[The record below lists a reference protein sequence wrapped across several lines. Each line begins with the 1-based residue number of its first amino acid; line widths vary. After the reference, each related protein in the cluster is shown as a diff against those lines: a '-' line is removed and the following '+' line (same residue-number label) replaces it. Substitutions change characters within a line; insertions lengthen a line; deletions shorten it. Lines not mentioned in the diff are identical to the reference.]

1 MYGKYQRI
9 DGDKIVQEPI
19 KKYKYVAR
27 DSKSKRKTGCR
38 QASTLNELLNWLR
51 DQGLTPVSVDEVLAE
66 DKKTKHVVIGQRI
79 KSSELAAL
87 CWQLTTMVEGGIPI
101 ISAIDTISE
110 DIDNTQLQKL
120 LRQVLEEMQGGEPL
134 SDTLARFPKVFNNLS
149 IAMILAG
156 ESSGNL
162 ADALRR
168 LAEYFDNRDKFV
180 KKIRGAMT
188 YPVFAICFI
197 IMIVIF
203 IMTFIIPRFTTIFDQ
218 LGSDL
223 PGFTKGFMAF
233 YDMIRNNVIYII
245 GAVLLLFITSILTFR
260 TKKGHYWFCRVL
272 LKLPLIG
279 KVLSQAFV
287 TIFCKTMST
296 LLSSGVSVLETFDIL
311 ATMTNNDII
320 KTAIMQTR
328 EKIVEGESISSGLSS
343 SGFFPNMVVK
353 MIQVGEESGAMS
365 NVLDRTANYYE
376 RKVDATIDT
385 LMALLEPIMIVVVG
399 AIVLVITVAL
409 YLPIFSMG

>member
-1 MYGKYQRI
+1 
-9 DGDKIVQEPI
+9 
-19 KKYKYVAR
+19 
-27 DSKSKRKTGCR
+27 
-38 QASTLNELLNWLR
+38 
-51 DQGLTPVSVDEVLAE
+51 
-66 DKKTKHVVIGQRI
+66 
-79 KSSELAAL
+79 
-87 CWQLTTMVEGGIPI
+87 MVEGGIPI

-120 LRQVLEEMQGGEPL
+120 LRQVSEEMQGGEPL
-134 SDTLARFPKVFNNLS
+134 SDSLARFPKVFNNLA

-156 ESSGNL
+156 QSSGNL

-168 LAEYFDNRDKFV
+168 LAEYFDNRDKFI
-180 KKIRGAMT
+180 KKIKGAMA
-188 YPVFAICFI
+188 YPIFAVCFI
-197 IMIVIF
+197 IIIVIF
-203 IMTFIIPRFTTIFDQ
+203 IMTFIIPRFTMIFDQ

-245 GAVLLLFITSILTFR
+245 GGVLLLIVTSILVFR
-260 TKKGHYWFCRVL
+260 TKKGHYWFCRTFL
-272 LKLPLIG
+272 GLPLIG
-279 KVLSQAFV
+279 RVLSQSFV

-311 ATMTNNDII
+311 VTMTNNDII
-320 KTAIMQTR
+320 KTAISQTR
-328 EKIVEGESISSGLSS
+328 EKVVEGASVSSGLST

-353 MIQVGEESGAMS
+353 MIQVGEESGSMS
-365 NVLDRTANYYE
+365 NVLERTANYYE

-385 LMALLEPIMIVVVG
+385 MMALLEPIMIIVVG
-399 AIVLVITVAL
+399 AIVLVITLAL

>member
-1 MYGKYQRI
+1 M
-9 DGDKIVQEPI
+9 QEQM
-19 KKYKYVAR
+19 KNYKYIAR
-27 DSKSKRKTGCR
+27 NSKSERKEGSK
-38 QASTLNELLNWLR
+38 QASSQNEVLNWLR
-51 DQGLTPVSVDEVLAE
+51 DQGLTPVSVDEARAKG
-66 DKKTKHVVIGQRI
+66 KKTKQVIIAQRI

-120 LRQVLEEMQGGEPL
+120 LRQVSEEMQGGEPF
-134 SDTLARFPKVFNNLS
+134 SDSLARFPKVFNNLS
-149 IAMILAG
+149 IAIILAG

-162 ADALRR
+162 AEALRR

-180 KKIRGAMT
+180 KKIKGAMA
-188 YPVFAICFI
+188 YPVFAVCFI

-203 IMTFIIPRFTTIFDQ
+203 IMTFIIPRFTMIFDQ

-245 GAVLLLFITSILTFR
+245 GAILLLVIATIVIFR
-260 TKKGHYWFCRVL
+260 TKKGHYWFCRAFL
-272 LKLPLIG
+272 GLPLIG
-279 KVLSQAFV
+279 RVLSQAFV

-311 ATMTNNDII
+311 ITMTNNDII
-320 KTAIMQTR
+320 KTAILKTR
-328 EKIVEGESISSGLSS
+328 EKVIEGASVSSGLSA

-365 NVLDRTANYYE
+365 NVLERTANYYE

-385 LMALLEPIMIVVVG
+385 MMALLEPIMIVVVG

-409 YLPIFSMG
+409 YLPIFSMS

>member
-1 MYGKYQRI
+1 MKN
-9 DGDKIVQEPI
+9 
-19 KKYKYVAR
+19 YKYVAR
-27 DSKSKRKTGCR
+27 NSKSERKQGSK
-38 QASTLNELLNWLR
+38 QASSLNEVLNWLR

-66 DKKTKHVVIGQRI
+66 GKKTRQVNIGQRI
-79 KSSELAAL
+79 KSSDLAAL

-120 LRQVLEEMQGGEPL
+120 LHQVSEEMQGGETFSDSL
-134 SDTLARFPKVFNNLS
+134 SRFPKVFNNLA

-180 KKIRGAMT
+180 KKIRGAMA
-188 YPVFAICFI
+188 YPIFAVCFI
-197 IMIVIF
+197 IVIVIF
-203 IMTFIIPRFTTIFDQ
+203 IMTFIIPRFTMIFDQ

-245 GAVLLLFITSILTFR
+245 GAVLLLTITSILVFR

-272 LKLPLIG
+272 LGLPLIG
-279 KVLSQAFV
+279 RVLSQAFV

-311 ATMTNNDII
+311 VTMTNNDII
-320 KTAIMQTR
+320 KTAILKTR
-328 EKIVEGESISSGLSS
+328 ENVVEGASVSSGLSN

-365 NVLDRTANYYE
+365 NVLERTANYYE

-399 AIVLVITVAL
+399 GIVLIITLAL
-409 YLPIFSMG
+409 YLPIFSMS

>member
-1 MYGKYQRI
+1 M
-9 DGDKIVQEPI
+9 QEQM
-19 KKYKYVAR
+19 KNYKYVAR
-27 DSKSKRKTGCR
+27 NSKSERKEGSK
-38 QASTLNELLNWLR
+38 QASSQNEVLNWLR
-51 DQGLTPVSVDEVLAE
+51 DQGLTPVSVDEVHAE
-66 DKKTKHVVIGQRI
+66 DKKTKRVIVAQRI

-110 DIDNTQLQKL
+110 DIDNIQLQKL
-120 LRQVLEEMQGGEPL
+120 LRQVSEEMQGGEPL
-134 SDTLARFPKVFNNLS
+134 SDSLARFPKVFNNLS

-162 ADALRR
+162 AEALRR
-168 LAEYFDNRDKFV
+168 MAEYFDNRDKFV
-180 KKIRGAMT
+180 KKIRGAMA
-188 YPVFAICFI
+188 YPVFAVCFI

-203 IMTFIIPRFTTIFDQ
+203 IMTFIIPRFTMIFDQ

-245 GAVLLLFITSILTFR
+245 GAVLLLVITTILVFR
-260 TKKGHYWFCRVL
+260 TKKGHYWFSRIFL
-272 LKLPLIG
+272 GLPLIG

-311 ATMTNNDII
+311 ITMTNNDII
-320 KTAIMQTR
+320 KTAILQTR
-328 EKIVEGESISSGLSS
+328 EKVVEGASISSGLSA

-365 NVLDRTANYYE
+365 NVLERTAQYYE

-385 LMALLEPIMIVVVG
+385 MMALLEPIMIVVVG
-399 AIVLVITVAL
+399 GIVLIITLAL

>member
-1 MYGKYQRI
+1 MQDQMRN
-9 DGDKIVQEPI
+9 
-19 KKYKYVAR
+19 YKYVAR
-27 DSKSKRKTGCR
+27 NSKSERKEGSK
-38 QASTLNELLNWLR
+38 QASSQNEVLNWLR
-51 DQGLTPVSVDEVLAE
+51 DQGLTPVSVNEVLTE
-66 DKKTKHVVIGQRI
+66 GKKTKQVIIAQRI

-120 LRQVLEEMQGGEPL
+120 LRQVSVEMQGGEPF
-134 SDTLARFPKVFNNLS
+134 SDSLARFPKVFNNLS
-149 IAMILAG
+149 VAMILAG

-168 LAEYFDNRDKFV
+168 MAEYFDNRDKFV
-180 KKIRGAMT
+180 KKIRGAMA
-188 YPVFAICFI
+188 YPIFAVCFI
-197 IMIVIF
+197 IVIVIF
-203 IMTFIIPRFTTIFDQ
+203 IMTFIIPRFTMIFDQ

-233 YDMIRNNVIYII
+233 YDFLRNNVILLI
-245 GAVLLLFITSILTFR
+245 GGVLLLIITNIFAFR
-260 TKKGHYWFCRVL
+260 TKKGHYWYCRIF

-279 KVLSQAFV
+279 RVMSQAFV
-287 TIFCKTMST
+287 TIFCKTMSI

-311 ATMTNNDII
+311 ITMTNNDII

-328 EKIVEGESISSGLSS
+328 EKVVEGTSVSSGLST

-353 MIQVGEESGAMS
+353 MIQVGEESGSMS
-365 NVLDRTANYYE
+365 NVLERTAQYYE
-376 RKVDATIDT
+376 RKVNATIDT
-385 LMALLEPIMIVVVG
+385 MMALLEPIMIVVVG
-399 AIVLVITVAL
+399 GIVLIITLAL
-409 YLPIFSMG
+409 YLPIFSMS

>member
-1 MYGKYQRI
+1 M
-9 DGDKIVQEPI
+9 QEQMRN
-19 KKYKYVAR
+19 YKYVAR
-27 DSKSKRKTGCR
+27 NSKSKRKEGSK
-38 QASTLNELLNWLR
+38 QASSQNEVLNWLR
-51 DQGLTPVSVDEVLAE
+51 DQGLTPVLVDEVLAE
-66 DKKTKHVVIGQRI
+66 HKKTKQVIVAQRI

-120 LRQVLEEMQGGEPL
+120 LHQVSEEMQGGEPF
-134 SDTLARFPKVFNNLS
+134 SDSLARFPKVFNNLA

-180 KKIRGAMT
+180 KKIRGAMA
-188 YPVFAICFI
+188 YPIFAVCFI

-203 IMTFIIPRFTTIFDQ
+203 IMTFIIPRFTMIFDQ

-245 GAVLLLFITSILTFR
+245 GAVLLLIITTILVFR
-260 TKKGHYWFCRVL
+260 TKKGHYWFCRVFL
-272 LKLPLIG
+272 GLPLIG
-279 KVLSQAFV
+279 RVLNQAFV

-311 ATMTNNDII
+311 VTMTNNDII
-320 KTAIMQTR
+320 KTAILQTR
-328 EKIVEGESISSGLSS
+328 EKVVEGASVSSGLSA

-365 NVLDRTANYYE
+365 NVLERTANYYE

-385 LMALLEPIMIVVVG
+385 MMALLEPIMIVVVG
-399 AIVLVITVAL
+399 GIVLIITLAL
-409 YLPIFSMG
+409 YLPIFSMS

>member
-1 MYGKYQRI
+1 M
-9 DGDKIVQEPI
+9 QEQM
-19 KKYKYVAR
+19 KNYKYVAR
-27 DSKSKRKTGCR
+27 NSKSERKEGSK
-38 QASTLNELLNWLR
+38 QASSQNEVLNWLR

-66 DKKTKHVVIGQRI
+66 GKKTKQVIIGQRI

-120 LRQVLEEMQGGEPL
+120 LRQVSEEMQGGETL
-134 SDTLARFPKVFNNLS
+134 SDSLARFPKAFNNLA

-180 KKIRGAMT
+180 KKIRGAMA
-188 YPVFAICFI
+188 YPIFAVCFI
-197 IMIVIF
+197 IVIVIF
-203 IMTFIIPRFTTIFDQ
+203 IMTFIIPRFTMIFDQ

-245 GAVLLLFITSILTFR
+245 GGVLLLIITNILVFR
-260 TKKGHYWFCRVL
+260 TKKGHYWFCRTL
-272 LKLPLIG
+272 LGLPLIG
-279 KVLSQAFV
+279 RVLSQAFV

-311 ATMTNNDII
+311 VTMTNNDII

-328 EKIVEGESISSGLSS
+328 EKVVEGASVSSGLSA

-353 MIQVGEESGAMS
+353 MIQVGEESGSMS
-365 NVLDRTANYYE
+365 NVLERTANYYE

-385 LMALLEPIMIVVVG
+385 MMALLEPIMIVVVG
-399 AIVLVITVAL
+399 GIVLIITLAL
-409 YLPIFSMG
+409 YLPIFSMS